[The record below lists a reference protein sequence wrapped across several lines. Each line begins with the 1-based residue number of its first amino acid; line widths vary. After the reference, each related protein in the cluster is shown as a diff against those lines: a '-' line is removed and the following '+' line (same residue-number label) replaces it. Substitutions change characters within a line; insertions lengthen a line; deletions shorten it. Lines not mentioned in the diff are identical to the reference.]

1 MYLLFSYFSIFTLA
15 LTSPSLITFLD
26 QMISLPVLHETVKR
40 PSLTSRS
47 LPDAASQITVPS
59 SIQIS
64 QFGTIL
70 IALCILLFFNLNILS
85 LPLSIST
92 FTVMQFSHSVLDQDA
107 LLKNFY
113 NYILKYIIF
122 NNTFNTRII

>member
-70 IALCILLFFNLNILS
+70 IALCVFYYS
-85 LPLSIST
+85 LI
-92 FTVMQFSHSVLDQDA
+92 
-107 LLKNFY
+107 
-113 NYILKYIIF
+113 
-122 NNTFNTRII
+122 